1 MAVPWKP
8 GELGPMV
15 GTDNRTAVI
24 LHLSVRSTVSK
35 GEPPQGAAAREVVHD
50 AQRGTTVPHPG
61 AGAAGGG
68 GAELLRAASED
79 RVLPGDRE
87 GGMLRPE
94 PAEGELRLPL
104 GTEAIWNE
112 FHARLRAY
120 VGRRVRAGPE
130 VDDVVQKI
138 FLDIHRGLPRLRRQR
153 SVAAWVFRTAR
164 NAVVDHYRS
173 PARRREAPA
182 GAAAEL
188 EAALAIAPVRD
199 DERDSES
206 SDAASCLLPVVAR
219 LRPADREAIEA
230 IDLRGTTQ
238 KDAAEQAG
246 ISLTAMKARVQ
257 RARRRLKDALLE
269 CCEFALDARG
279 AVMDCASRT
288 RPGRACRGASDR
300 RKDCHDA

>member
-1 MAVPWKP
+1 
-8 GELGPMV
+8 
-15 GTDNRTAVI
+15 
-24 LHLSVRSTVSK
+24 
-35 GEPPQGAAAREVVHD
+35 
-50 AQRGTTVPHPG
+50 
-61 AGAAGGG
+61 
-68 GAELLRAASED
+68 
-79 RVLPGDRE
+79 
-87 GGMLRPE
+87 MLRPE

-104 GTEAIWNE
+104 ATEAIWNE
-112 FHARLRAY
+112 FHASLRAY

-138 FLDIHRGLPRLRRQR
+138 FLDIHRGLPRLRRQG
-153 SVAAWVFRTAR
+153 SVAAWVFRTAH
-164 NAVVDHYRS
+164 NAIVDHYRS

-182 GAAAEL
+182 GGTAEL
-188 EAALAIAPVRD
+188 EAALEIESVRA
-199 DERDSES
+199 EAGVFES
-206 SDAASCLLPVVAR
+206 PDAARCLLPVVAL
-219 LRPADREAIEA
+219 LRPADRAAIEA

-238 KDAAEQAG
+238 KDAAQQAG

-279 AVMDCASRT
+279 AVIDCASRT